1 MDSNKLKD
9 EQNSEKEPKTSINNG
24 KKEVNDEI
32 KNISNN
38 EKEKEK
44 EKNIINSQNKKIINN
59 NDI

>member
-1 MDSNKLKD
+1 MDSNNLNDKQKSDEDLKT
-9 EQNSEKEPKTSINNG
+9 NMGGG

-44 EKNIINSQNKKIINN
+44 NNINSQNKININN

>member
-1 MDSNKLKD
+1 M
-9 EQNSEKEPKTSINNG
+9 E
-24 KKEVNDEI
+24 KEVNDEI